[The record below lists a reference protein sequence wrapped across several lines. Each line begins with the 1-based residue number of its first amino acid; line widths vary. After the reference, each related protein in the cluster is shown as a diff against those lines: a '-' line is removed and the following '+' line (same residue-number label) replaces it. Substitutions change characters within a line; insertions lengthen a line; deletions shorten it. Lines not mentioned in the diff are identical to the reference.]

1 MHLCRVMG
9 GIRMTGR
16 DLKAEAV
23 RAGLPL
29 YQVAAEAK
37 INPSQ
42 LSRLLNGRV
51 TLDAATEQRI
61 CQAISQLRGE
71 RMCAVKGIW

>member
-1 MHLCRVMG
+1 MS
-9 GIRMTGR
+9 GR

-29 YQVAAEAK
+29 YQVAAEAR

-42 LSRLLNGRV
+42 LSRLLNDRV
-51 TLDAATEQRI
+51 LMDPKTEARI
-61 CQAISQLRGE
+61 REAISRLSPPVGVG
-71 RMCAVKGIW
+71 A